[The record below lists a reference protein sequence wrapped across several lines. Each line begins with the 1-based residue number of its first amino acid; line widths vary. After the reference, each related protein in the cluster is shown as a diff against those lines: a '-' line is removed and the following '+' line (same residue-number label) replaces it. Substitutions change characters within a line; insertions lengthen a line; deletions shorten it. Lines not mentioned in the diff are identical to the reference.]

1 MSRRPTAPLRT
12 RRTTQPTTQHPP
24 ASPPRKAAPRPTA
37 PRRPPPS
44 PPVVSSR
51 SAALFAARARAR
63 RWLSWRPIVLALGVL
78 AVLAVLAWV
87 VVASPVL
94 AARNVT
100 VVGASRLDPATV
112 RSATAPVLG
121 TPLPRVD
128 TQAVAEEVS
137 RMPLVK
143 DVRVVRAWPSTLEV
157 RLVER
162 VPLVAVP
169 AAGRFRLVDAD
180 GVVVEEVDAPPGDL
194 PVVDVELASTRPA
207 ALLAATDV
215 LSSLP
220 DRLRAD
226 VESVRAATADD
237 VRFRLRGGAE
247 VVWGGASENEL
258 KSRVLT
264 ALRSQPA
271 DVYDVSAPLHPV
283 TR

>member
-12 RRTTQPTTQHPP
+12 QQTTRKTAQQTTQPTPQPP
-24 ASPPRKAAPRPTA
+24 APPPRRT
-37 PRRPPPS
+37 PPS
-44 PPVVSSR
+44 APVVSSR

-63 RWLSWRPIVLALGVL
+63 RWLSWRPIVVALGVL

-112 RSATAPVLG
+112 RGAAAPVLG

-128 TQAVAEEVS
+128 TQALAEEVS

-143 DVRVVRAWPSTLEV
+143 EVQIVRAWPSTLEV

-194 PVVDVELASTRPA
+194 PVVEVELASTRPA
-207 ALLAATDV
+207 ALLAATNV
-215 LSSLP
+215 LSALP
-220 DRLRAD
+220 EGLRAD

-237 VRFRLRGGAE
+237 VRLRLRGGAE

-258 KSRVLT
+258 KSRVLS
-264 ALRSQPA
+264 ALRNQPA